1 MNRLQESVHRLRND
15 YERCLDSYVV
25 SKAKYEDQYTKG
37 KMGKRLDDCKER
49 YQKATRKL
57 HATHNEY
64 ILMLCEASEFE
75 RDLRTILLP
84 GLLEYQQAV
93 QEDMIDKWKLIL
105 KDAIDACNRCSTHF
119 VEMQNKIDEAVN
131 AIRAADE
138 YSLFTEKYKTNP
150 PEPMVFKFDE
160 SLYESKLTLKLLVLP
175 LNIFLIHFYLLGCV
189 PEALPESL
197 KKTSVIINDLTLDN
211 LKNKA
216 KELESQLAECKSK
229 IQEKQTA
236 IIQQE
241 TEIATVKFKSDTLS
255 IQRMF
260 AVKKT
265 MDGLKKDVNELRCV
279 EQKLSRQLDLIQRP
293 LNDIGSEI
301 PNGCDVSVSGK
312 NCLD

>member
-160 SLYESKLTLKLLVLP
+160 SLYESKSTLKDY
-175 LNIFLIHFYLLGCV
+175 FY
-189 PEALPESL
+189 
-197 KKTSVIINDLTLDN
+197 
-211 LKNKA
+211 
-216 KELESQLAECKSK
+216 
-229 IQEKQTA
+229 
-236 IIQQE
+236 
-241 TEIATVKFKSDTLS
+241 F
-255 IQRMF
+255 
-260 AVKKT
+260 
-265 MDGLKKDVNELRCV
+265 
-279 EQKLSRQLDLIQRP
+279 
-293 LNDIGSEI
+293 
-301 PNGCDVSVSGK
+301 
-312 NCLD
+312 